1 MAEDLKLKDEEIRKI
16 RVEHNADL
24 KKLKQEL
31 RSKEQ
36 AVVVASIKPE
46 TKEVGEQADDK
57 KSEKEELFSLKRK
70 LKILEHEKRTIEMQ
84 RDDYRDK
91 IENSDRMNEDLEE
104 MKEQMRLKDVKI
116 QSLTEDLLQ
125 RKKQMT
131 TDRKNIKQLEKQLS
145 ESTLIL
151 QSERTSRWE

>member
-116 QSLTEDLLQ
+116 
-125 RKKQMT
+125 KV
-131 TDRKNIKQLEKQLS
+131 
-145 ESTLIL
+145 
-151 QSERTSRWE
+151 